1 MAKQELPSN
10 FYFNVLKLNVR
21 LIYSFLYIDK
31 RLLARSG
38 LHYHTWPLLGL
49 ILQEKGGRNDANRGK
64 MYNKGSLQLLMDCC
78 VPFFLALLGAKRP
91 HCAKKASSDNEMSL
105 LASRWVFE
113 SVIRKVW
120 DRARTE
126 NGTFICSFR
135 HWPPL
140 LGAFAYKKLD
150 HIIKCPF

>member
-1 MAKQELPSN
+1 MPIN
-10 FYFNVLKLNVR
+10 THLKAYKPYKVF
-21 LIYSFLYIDK
+21 IHSFLYIDK

-105 LASRWVFE
+105 LPSR
-113 SVIRKVW
+113 
-120 DRARTE
+120 
-126 NGTFICSFR
+126 
-135 HWPPL
+135 
-140 LGAFAYKKLD
+140 
-150 HIIKCPF
+150 